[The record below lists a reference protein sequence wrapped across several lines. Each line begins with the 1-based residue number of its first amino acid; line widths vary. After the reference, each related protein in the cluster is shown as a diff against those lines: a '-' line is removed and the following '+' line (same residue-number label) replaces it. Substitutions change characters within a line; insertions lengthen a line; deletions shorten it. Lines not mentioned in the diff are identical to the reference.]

1 MTANELR
8 QSFLDFFQARGHT
21 IVPSASLMP
30 TSPNLLF
37 TNAGMNQFVPYFLGT
52 EKAPYNPPRAAD
64 TQKCIRAGGKHN
76 DLEDVG
82 YDTYHHTLFEML
94 GNWSFGDYFKAEAI
108 QWAWDLVVGTWGF
121 PANRLY
127 TTVYAPSKGDPS
139 EFDQEAYDHWAR
151 LFKAAGL
158 DPKIHI
164 VNGNVKDNF
173 WAMGDTGPC
182 GPCSELHVDL
192 TPKGDTKGKLVNG
205 SDPRCIEIWN
215 LVFIQFNRD
224 EDGTYRPLPAKH
236 VDTGMGFERAC
247 SIIQCTKGF
256 TDFSK
261 LASNYDTDVFAPIF
275 AKLAALTGHSY
286 TATVPASR
294 TGLSDQEQTDVAFRV
309 IGDHIRTLSF
319 SIADGILPGNK
330 GRNYVLRGIL
340 RRAVRFGRHLG
351 LGEKEPFMP
360 KLVPVLVEHFGQA
373 FPELRTQQAAIT
385 ETLAAEE
392 MLFNRTLDR
401 GLKFFD
407 ETASKAQAAK
417 RGFPPEMVV
426 KLWETYGFPLDLT
439 GLMLTERGLTTDATK
454 VEELIQKHKDT
465 GSEGQ
470 TSQVVS
476 AVKIE
481 SSARTEFIGYDR
493 DETKAT
499 ILELIEEGDDIIA
512 IVDRCPLYVEKGGQ
526 VGDTGVLISN
536 RQRIPIVAATTA
548 GEAICLHL
556 GRKPR
561 NLAPGMVV
569 TVRVD
574 QLRRRD
580 IEAHHSATHLLHWAL
595 HEKVDRDAVQ
605 QGSSVSPDRLR
616 FDFNSKALTAAQLAA
631 VEQLVNERIAAAES
645 VSWVEVPHKQIQG
658 RADIM
663 QFFGD
668 KYGER
673 VRVVQIGGN
682 RDQLNGYSMEL
693 CGGTHVRNTLAIG
706 PCVIKSEGAV
716 AAGIRRIEAICGKA
730 AKAYLAETFAALSTE
745 IEDLASQAAASAK
758 ELGEKAPTPAQIE
771 IPGTEFLHVKDMPLV
786 TRALAELRTTRDALR
801 DRAIELRKKIQK
813 RDAKDRAAQAD
824 SVLGELVA
832 QAQKG
837 KAALP
842 SIVHHFGEGDGELV
856 LEALTSLKKRQFP
869 GVAILTAVEQDEN
882 KVHIGISVDPSRTK
896 DASAGDLMKELAP
909 IVGGRGGGK
918 PELARGAGTDPGKV
932 EAFLEAARK
941 QLAAAK

>member
-8 QSFLDFFQARGHT
+8 QSFLDFFQERGHT

-82 YDTYHHTLFEML
+82 YDTYHHTMFEML
-94 GNWSFGDYFKAEAI
+94 GNWSFGDYFKADAI
-108 QWAWDLVVGTWGF
+108 QWAWDLVIGTWGF

-127 TTVYAPSKGDPS
+127 ATVYSPSKGDPS

-158 DPKIHI
+158 DPKVHI

-256 TDFSK
+256 KDFSK

-275 AKLAALTGHSY
+275 ARLSELTGRKY

-309 IGDHIRTLSF
+309 IGDHLRTLSF

-351 LGEKEPFMP
+351 LGEKEPFLP
-360 KLVPVLVEHFGQA
+360 KLLPVLVENFGDA
-373 FPELRTQQAAIT
+373 FPELRTHQAAIA

-392 MLFNRTLDR
+392 SLFTRTLDR
-401 GLKFFD
+401 GLKLFD
-407 ETASKAQAAK
+407 NTVSKAKSSKQD
-417 RGFPPEMVV
+417 FPPEMVV
-426 KLWETYGFPLDLT
+426 DLWSTYGFPLDLT
-439 GLMLTERGLTTDATK
+439 KLMLTECGVSTDWDK
-454 VEELIQKHKDT
+454 VDELIEIHKGT
-465 GSEGQ
+465 GTEGQ
-470 TSQVVS
+470 HSQVIS
-476 AVKIE
+476 SVKIE
-481 SSARTEFIGYDR
+481 TTAATKFVGYER
-493 DETKAT
+493 DEVKAT
-499 ILELIEEGDDIIA
+499 LLEVIEDGDDFIA
-512 IVDRCPLYVEKGGQ
+512 IVDQCPFYIEKGGQ
-526 VGDTGVLISN
+526 VGDTGVLIAA
-536 RQRIPIVAATTA
+536 RKRFPILAATSA

-556 GRKPR
+556 GKKSQD
-561 NLAPGMVV
+561 LTPGMSV
-569 TVRVD
+569 TVRIN

-580 IEAHHSATHLLHWAL
+580 IEKHHTATHLLHWAL
-595 HEKVDRDAVQ
+595 HENVDRDAVQ
-605 QGSSVSPDRLR
+605 QGSSVGPDRLR
-616 FDFNSKALTAAQLAA
+616 FDFNSKALTPAQLAA
-631 VEQLVNERIAAAES
+631 VEATVNERIAAAEP
-645 VSWVEVPHKQIQG
+645 VSWVEVPHKEIQG
-658 RADIM
+658 RSDIM

-668 KYGER
+668 KYGEV
-673 VRVVQIGGN
+673 VRVVQIGGT
-682 RDQLNGYSMEL
+682 RGQLDGYSMEL
-693 CGGTHVRNTLAIG
+693 CGGTHVRNTQVIG

-716 AAGIRRIEAICGKA
+716 AAGIRRIEAVCGKA
-730 AKAYLAETFAALSTE
+730 AEAYLQQTFTALTGE
-745 IEDLASQAAASAK
+745 IDELNAQAAASAK
-758 ELGEKAPTPAQIE
+758 ELGEKLPAPASVTLPSLHL
-771 IPGTEFLHVKDMPLV
+771 LHVKDMPAV
-786 TRALAELRTTRDALR
+786 TLALGELRANRDALR
-801 DRAIELRKKIQK
+801 DRVVELRKKVQK
-813 RDAKDRAAQAD
+813 RGAKERAAQAD

-832 QAQKG
+832 AVQAK
-837 KAALP
+837 KSALP
-842 SIVHHFGEGDGELV
+842 TIIHHFGEGDGELV

-896 DASAGDLMKELAP
+896 DASAGDLMRELAP

-932 EAFLEAARK
+932 QELLEAARK